1 MALPFMLNEIYYIY
15 NKRILDTS
23 FNNKER
29 NLSSLSKMELVYYV
43 LRVLYWIWLGMGIFS
58 SMSPLFIFLLVL
70 RWLQFP
76 FFHISKKL
84 YVIWDNLLPAISFI
98 FMIIILI
105 YGIIG

>member
-1 MALPFMLNEIYYIY
+1 MALPFMFNEIYYIY

-23 FNNKER
+23 FNDKEK
-29 NLSSLSKMELVYYV
+29 NLSSLSKMELVYYG
-43 LRVLYWIWLGMGIFS
+43 LRVLYWIWLGNGIFS
-58 SMSPLFIFLLVL
+58 PMSPLFIFLLIL
-70 RWLQFP
+70 RGLQFP

-98 FMIIILI
+98 FMLIILI